1 MSGFPRTDWAGL
13 GRYAP
18 DRRPAEID
26 LSDNTSLWGPHPA
39 AADAL
44 ARAGAEVEVL
54 SRYPSVYADGL
65 RGAAARAWG
74 LPEDSVVTGC
84 GSDDLLDS
92 ALRAATAG
100 GGGVAFPAP
109 TFSMVETFAL
119 MNGLEPVPV
128 PWDEAMADPGALLR
142 DGPAAIYLC
151 SPNNPTGVELDP
163 EWIRALLVARGP
175 DGPPVLLDEAYADF
189 GAASLLAEAPALP
202 RLLVLRTLSKAY
214 GLAGLRVGLG
224 VGHMEL
230 VAEVEKSRG
239 PYKVSRPAE
248 AAARAALEDGG
259 GWLAEVVGEAV
270 HSRTRLAGALEE
282 REMAPL
288 PSAANFVLVPVRNGA
303 ARAVTLALRERG
315 VAVRPFPD
323 LPGIGDAIR
332 VTVAPWPLMEH
343 FLEALDAVLAPDAPP
358 PGTGAGRAAPPDREA
373 GP

>member
-1 MSGFPRTDWAGL
+1 MTGSPGDTSAGPRTVAGFPRADWAGL
-13 GRYAP
+13 SRYAP
-18 DRRPAEID
+18 DRRPAEVD

-44 ARAGAEVEVL
+44 ARAGAEAL

-65 RGAAARAWG
+65 RSAAARAWSV
-74 LPEDSVVTGC
+74 PEDAVVTGC

-92 ALRAATAG
+92 ALRAATAS
-100 GGGVAFPAP
+100 GGGVVFPAP
-109 TFSMVETFAL
+109 TFSMVETFAR
-119 MNGLEPVPV
+119 MNGLEPIPV

-151 SPNNPTGVELDP
+151 SPNNPTGAELDR
-163 EWIRALLVARGP
+163 EWIRTLLAARGP

-189 GAASLLAEAPALP
+189 ATASLLAEAPVLP

-224 VGHMEL
+224 VGDTEL

-248 AAARAALEDGG
+248 AAARAALEDDG

-270 HSRTRLAGALEE
+270 RSRTRLAGALEE
-282 REMAPL
+282 REMVPL
-288 PSAANFVLVPVRNGA
+288 PSAANFLLVPVRDGA
-303 ARAVTLALRERG
+303 ARAVALALRERD

-332 VTVAPWPLMEH
+332 VTVAPWPLMER
-343 FLEALDAVLAPDAPP
+343 FLEALDDVLGGGAP
-358 PGTGAGRAAPPDREA
+358 
-373 GP
+373 

>member
-1 MSGFPRTDWAGL
+1 MTGSPGDTSSGQRTAAGFPRADWAGL
-13 GRYAP
+13 ARYTP
-18 DRRPAEID
+18 DRRPAEVD

-39 AADAL
+39 AAKAL
-44 ARAGAEVEVL
+44 ARAGAEAL

-65 RGAAARAWG
+65 RSAAARAWSV
-74 LPEDSVVTGC
+74 PEDSVVTGS

-109 TFSMVETFAL
+109 TFSMLETFAL

-128 PWDEAMADPGALLR
+128 PWDEAVADPGALLR

-151 SPNNPTGVELDP
+151 SPNNPTGAELDP
-163 EWIRALLVARGP
+163 GWIRALLAARGP

-224 VGHMEL
+224 VGDTEL

-248 AAARAALEDGG
+248 AAARAALEDDG

-270 HSRTRLAGALEE
+270 RSRTRLAGALGT

-288 PSAANFVLVPVRNGA
+288 PSAANFLLMPVGA
-303 ARAVTLALRERG
+303 GRARAVTLALRERG

-332 VTVAPWPLMEH
+332 VTVGPWPLMER
-343 FLEALDAVLAPDAPP
+343 FLEALDDVLGGGAP
-358 PGTGAGRAAPPDREA
+358 
-373 GP
+373 